1 MPQNFPSRPRA
12 YGVLPAPEA
21 GRRLKRG
28 FDQLARV
35 LAVTLGPA
43 QGNVLSYQPA
53 SRDEIEMLSDAATI
67 ARRVLQFPD
76 RGEDVGA
83 MLLRNLVWRVH
94 TRVGDGC
101 AATAVLAQSLLDQA
115 HRAVAAGANPMVLRR
130 GIDAAAQAALSA
142 LAAQAQPVTTEDDL
156 IRVAHAIT
164 GDPDLSLVLG
174 EMFHILGPEAHIDIK
189 DYLAPYIE
197 REYLE
202 GGRWQGQLASP
213 YLITDAVRRRAVVKS
228 LQGDRQI
235 PVVLIAGTLTTLD
248 DLRPILACLSQLNSR
263 KLVVIA
269 EKITGVAR
277 QALVANHRQ
286 EKLYVVAAELKRAGD
301 KLTADFEDLATLTGA
316 TIIGN
321 IAGPPLQH
329 LRPAYFGSAQRVE
342 ATADDLIV
350 VGDRRHHSAVRARIA
365 TLRAHLEALPAAG
378 GKDEDRAREELQFR
392 LARLAGQIG
401 TLKIGAFTKTERKVK
416 HQHAEKALRALPSA
430 LRKGVV
436 PGGGVGY
443 LNCIPAVDSVDV
455 ASDEAA
461 WGQRIVARALEAP
474 FRQIVHNVGKTEPS
488 MALYEVRRRGPDF
501 GYDAI
506 ADQVVA
512 MREAGI
518 LDAVGVLHTAL
529 ATAVSGA
536 MMALTTEVTVL
547 KRRPRTSLEP

>member
-21 GRRLKRG
+21 GQRLKRG

-43 QGNVLSYQPA
+43 QGNVLSYRPA
-53 SRDEIEMLSDAATI
+53 SRDDIEMLSDAATI
-67 ARRVLQFPD
+67 ARRVLQLPD

-101 AATAVLAQSLLDQA
+101 ATTAVLAQSLLDQA

-130 GIDAAAQAALSA
+130 GVDAAARAALSA
-142 LAAQAQPVTTEDDL
+142 LEAQAQPVTTEDDL
-156 IRVAHAIT
+156 VRVAHAIT

-174 EMFHILGPEAHIDIK
+174 EMYHILGPDAHIDIK

-213 YLITDAVRRRAVVKS
+213 YLYTDDVRRRGVVKS
-228 LQGDRQI
+228 S
-235 PVVLIAGTLTTLD
+235 PVVLVAGSLTTLD
-248 DLRPILACLSQLNSR
+248 DLRPILSCLSQLNSR

-286 EKLYVVAAELKRAGD
+286 EKLHVVAAELKRAGA
-301 KLTADFEDLATLTGA
+301 KLTVDFEDLATLTGA
-316 TIIGN
+316 EIIGRL
-321 IAGPPLQH
+321 AGPPLQH
-329 LRPAYFGSAQRVE
+329 LRPAYFGTAQRVE

-350 VGDRRHHSAVRARIA
+350 VGDSRHHSSVHTKIA

-378 GKDEDRAREELQFR
+378 GKDEDQAREELQFR

-401 TLKIGAFTKTERKVK
+401 TLKIGAFTKPERKVK

-436 PGGGVGY
+436 PGGGVGF
-443 LNCIPAVDSVDV
+443 LNCIPAVEKVDV
-455 ASDEAA
+455 TSDEAA
-461 WGQRIVARALEAP
+461 WGARILARALESP

-488 MALYEVRRRGPDF
+488 VALYEARRRGPGS

-512 MREAGI
+512 MRAAGI

>member
-1 MPQNFPSRPRA
+1 MPQNSPPRPRA

-21 GRRLKRG
+21 GLRLKRG

-43 QGNVLSYQPA
+43 QGNVLSYRPA
-53 SRDEIEMLSDAATI
+53 SRDDIEMLSDAATI
-67 ARRVLQFPD
+67 ARRVLQLPD

-101 AATAVLAQSLLDQA
+101 ATTAVLAQSLLDQA
-115 HRAVAAGANPMVLRR
+115 HRAVAAGANPMILRR
-130 GIDAAAQAALSA
+130 GIDAAARAALAA
-142 LAAQAQPVTTEDDL
+142 LEAQAQPVTTEDDL
-156 IRVAHAIT
+156 IRVAYAIT

-213 YLITDAVRRRAVVKS
+213 YLYTDDVRRRAVVKS
-228 LQGDRQI
+228 S
-235 PVVLIAGTLTTLD
+235 PVVLIAGTLATLD

-286 EKLYVVAAELKRAGD
+286 EKLHVVAAELKRAGA

-316 TIIGN
+316 EIIGN

-329 LRPAYFGSAQRVE
+329 LRPAYFGVAQRVE

-365 TLRAHLEALPAAG
+365 TLRAHVDALPVG
-378 GKDEDRAREELQFR
+378 GKDEDQAREDLQFR

-401 TLKIGAFTKTERKVK
+401 VLKIGAFTKTERNVK
-416 HQHAEKALRALPSA
+416 RQHAEKALRALPSA
-430 LRKGVV
+430 LRMGVA

-443 LNCIPAVDSVDV
+443 LNCIPAVDSVAV

-461 WGQRIVARALEAP
+461 WGKRIVAHALEAP
-474 FRQIVHNVGKTEPS
+474 FRQIVRNVGKTEPS
-488 MALYEVRRRGPDF
+488 MALYEARRRGPDF

-506 ADQVVA
+506 ADQVAA